1 MPKRFSSISLGR
13 YISIV
18 KKEIIQ
24 IKKDPASLAIALV
37 LPVMLL
43 FLLGYAVSSE
53 VENMDI
59 AIWDQ
64 NKTQES
70 RNLIQQYGNS
80 HYFTTSYHVTSYEEV
95 DHLLDNG
102 KIGMAIVI
110 PPNFSKQIPIQE
122 ASIQLLIDG
131 SDPNIAN
138 TALKNARLISQHTSL
153 VIQKKQLNNQGVQ
166 EISQPIKEESRVFY
180 NPDMDMMKFNI
191 PGLIGLIMQEVILIL
206 TAFSLVREKER
217 GTMEQLIVTPIK
229 PSELILGK
237 LTPYTVIGFI
247 SFLFVLISGVLWFG
261 VPIQG
266 SIPLLILLS
275 ILFLITTLAMGIL
288 VSTIAKNQLQAMQIA
303 FAIILPSVIISGF
316 VFPREPMPFI
326 IQAMGGFIP
335 LTYFLEI
342 LRGIFLK
349 GIGIE
354 ELWKQTLILLTF
366 TVILCIA
373 TTLSFKKRLK

>member
-1 MPKRFSSISLGR
+1 MFKQKSSFTWSR
-13 YISIV
+13 YFAIV

-37 LPVMLL
+37 LPLMLL

-53 VENMDI
+53 VENINI

-64 NKTQES
+64 SKTNES
-70 RNLIQQYGNS
+70 RSLIQDYENS
-80 HYFTTSYHVTSYEEV
+80 NYFHASVYVNSYKEI
-95 DHLLDNG
+95 DQLLDQG
-102 KIGMAIVI
+102 KVGMALVI
-110 PPNFSKQIPIQE
+110 PTNYSKQLIRNE
-122 ASIQLLIDG
+122 ASIQILVDG

-138 TALKNARLISQHTSL
+138 TALKNASLITQNKSL
-153 VIQKKQLNNQGVQ
+153 QIQNEWLNKQGIH
-166 EISQPIKEESRVFY
+166 EISQPLKEESRVFY
-180 NPDMDMMKFNI
+180 NPDMEIMKFNI

-206 TAFSLVREKER
+206 TAFSLVKEKER

-229 PSELILGK
+229 PSELIIGK
-237 LTPYTVIGFI
+237 LTPYIIIGFI

-266 SIPLLILLS
+266 SVPLLILLS
-275 ILFLITTLAMGIL
+275 TLFLVTTLAMGIL

-316 VFPREPMPFI
+316 VFPREPMPVI
-326 IQAMGGFIP
+326 IQALGGFIP

-349 GIGIE
+349 GIGIG
-354 ELWKQTLILLTF
+354 ELWKQTLILISF

-373 TTLSFKKRLK
+373 TTLSFKKQLK